1 MVPEADSLLESV
13 RHLNEREGLLFK
25 ISEDPRTT
33 RLGRFLR
40 KYSIDELP
48 QLWNVV
54 VGDMSLVG
62 PRPPLVS
69 EYREY
74 NYLHLG
80 RLAVTPG
87 ITGLWQ
93 IKERLNPSFETYLTL
108 DLQYVRHWSLWMDLK
123 ILLQT
128 IPALL
133 KGTGR

>member
-108 DLQYVRHWSLWMDLK
+108 DLQYVRNWSLWMDLK

-133 KGTGR
+133 RGTGR